1 MTKMIYDGDPG
12 IDDALAI
19 LLAIKSEALDLEAVT
34 TVAGNVNLEKVT
46 KNALRILGLA
56 GRLDIP
62 VAAGMPYP
70 LVRELHTAE
79 YVHGEDGLG
88 ETYLP
93 LPDTT
98 QDKCMGAIDLII
110 AKITKKPGEITL
122 VACGPLTNLAE
133 LYGKQPDLGEYVRE
147 IIIMGGAIYVPG
159 NITPHAE
166 FNIFV
171 DPESAKIIFQSDL
184 PLTLVPLDVTL
195 KTLLTSNNIEEI
207 REAGTPVTD
216 FAYRALRHSL
226 NFSGHKKLG
235 GCPMHDPLAVGLAID
250 KGFVETK
257 KLYVNVVTDNIV
269 TVGKTLASENNT
281 GQFEDCESKLNVC
294 LGVDARR
301 FIRFFID
308 TITLK

>member
-1 MTKMIYDGDPG
+1 MVRMIYDGDPG

-19 LLAIKSEALDLEAVT
+19 LLAIKSEVLDLEAVT
-34 TVAGNVNLEKVT
+34 TVAGNTTLEKTT

-62 VAAGMPYP
+62 VAAGIPSPM
-70 LVRELHTAE
+70 VRELQTAE

-88 ETYLP
+88 GTYLP
-93 LPDTT
+93 LPAE
-98 QDKCMGAIDLII
+98 QDKCMGAVDLII
-110 AKITKKPGEITL
+110 AKIMKKKEEITL

-133 LYGKQPDLGEYVRE
+133 VYGKEPKISEYVRD

-166 FNIFV
+166 FNIHT

-184 PLTLVPLDVTL
+184 PITLVPLDVTL
-195 KTLLTSNNIEEI
+195 KALLTSDNVEEI
-207 REAGTPVTD
+207 REAGTPVTE
-216 FAYRALRHSL
+216 FAYRALRYSL

-235 GCPMHDPLAVGLAID
+235 GCPMHDPLAVGVAID

-269 TVGKTLASENNT
+269 TLGKTLASENKT
-281 GQFEDCESKLNVC
+281 GQFEECESKLNVC